1 MNGAHDGAALA
12 CQPSHALDHRQ
23 CHERVEAACRFIA
36 EQYERIRQHL
46 LLTHNSFHQILQFI
60 HLSNQLNNLNISN
73 QLVDSN

>member
-12 CQPSHALDHRQ
+12 RQPSHALDHRQ
-23 CHERVEAACRFIA
+23 CHERVEAARRLIA

-60 HLSNQLNNLNISN
+60 HKIYQIS
-73 QLVDSN
+73 